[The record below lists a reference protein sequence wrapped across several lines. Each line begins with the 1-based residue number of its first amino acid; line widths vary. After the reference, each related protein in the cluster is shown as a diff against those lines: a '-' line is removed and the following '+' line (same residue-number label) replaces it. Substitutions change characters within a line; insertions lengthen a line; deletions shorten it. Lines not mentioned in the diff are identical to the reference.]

1 MKILLSG
8 GAGFIGSHLA
18 EELLAL
24 GHHVVCADDLSLGSL
39 RNIAALNGRRGFE
52 FVKLDLR
59 DLKKLSALFK
69 KNRFA
74 AVFHLAANS
83 DIQAGERD
91 MERDL
96 GRTFLTTFNLLRC
109 MEQFGVKQLVF
120 ASSSAVYGELKVKL
134 SEDSGPLFP
143 ISYYGAAKLASEAY
157 ITAFCRQCGAK
168 AWIIRFPNVIGPRA
182 THGVILDF
190 ARKLKK
196 DPARLQVL
204 GNGRQCKPYLFVDD
218 LVNAMLTVWHKSG
231 SEVNCFAVAGR
242 ERSTV
247 AQIAAETVR
256 QSGLSGV
263 KVQFGKADRGWK
275 GDVPQFNYSLKK
287 ISRLGWCA
295 KLGSDAAVK
304 KAVELIWEQEGR
316 P

>member
-24 GHHVVCADDLSLGSL
+24 GHHIVCADDLSLGSL
-39 RNIAALNGRRGFE
+39 RNIASLKGRRRFE

-59 DLKKLSALFK
+59 DLNKVSALFK
-69 KNRFA
+69 KHRFA

-109 MEQFGVKQLVF
+109 MERFGVKQFVF
-120 ASSSAVYGELKVKL
+120 ASSSAVYGELKGKL

-196 DPARLQVL
+196 DPRRLQVL

-218 LVNAMLTVWHKSG
+218 LVDAILTVWRKSG
-231 SEVNCFAVAGR
+231 SEINCFSVAGKG
-242 ERSTV
+242 RSTV
-247 AQIAAETVR
+247 AQIAGETVR
-256 QSGLSGV
+256 QSALSGV
-263 KVQFGKADRGWK
+263 KVLFGKTDRGWK

-287 ISRLGWCA
+287 ISRLGWRA
-295 KLGSDAAVK
+295 KLSSDAAVK